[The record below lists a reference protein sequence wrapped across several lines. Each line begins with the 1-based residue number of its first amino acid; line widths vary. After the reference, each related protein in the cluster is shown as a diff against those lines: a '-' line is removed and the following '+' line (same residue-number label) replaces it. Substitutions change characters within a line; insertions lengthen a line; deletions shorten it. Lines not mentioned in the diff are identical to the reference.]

1 MSDLENRIAALEAKI
16 GLHDPPPL
24 QFRMVFVDPA
34 SHEVVAITWMERDGD
49 PRDGGPGRRWF
60 EREPNESESDF
71 LARVENS
78 TQKQE
83 A

>member
-1 MSDLENRIAALEAKI
+1 MNLEERIAALEKKF
-16 GLHDPPPL
+16 GRHGQPRVTH
-24 QFRMVFVDPA
+24 RMVFVDAA
-34 SHEVVAITWMERDGD
+34 SHEVTSVLVPERGID
-49 PRDGGPGRRWF
+49 PRDGVLGKHWF
-60 EREPNESESDF
+60 HRLDGETEAEF